1 MRGIEHMNRVSL
13 LETQA
18 GFYPADPKQALLRSA
33 ESHPPCCPE
42 GKRFALLEAST
53 GREVFAGTV
62 ERWGEK
68 WGSYWW
74 RLDFTDVEQE
84 GRYRLSVPELGLDS
98 SEFEISRTALTHS
111 EHVDLTMVAL
121 RQLEQRQLP
130 GVPGWRDCGTE
141 IRELSSHIVTVHGL
155 IDYWD
160 NRELRDRL
168 GPQDR
173 QLLLNYIA
181 EGADYIVLS
190 QESSANPLT
199 DGRFNHDAGRQT
211 GYGTSDYHNWHG
223 TAYAITA
230 LARACRTMR
239 ECDPGNL
246 IDGTD
251 ESILTERSERYL
263 QCAKRAYKNAMARPY
278 NLDSDFYGRSD
289 ADGQTDGPD
298 ETEYVHE
305 LARTVYNKPDDWT
318 IPYSLQTKDKL
329 TFLWGV
335 ALLYRLSGESEYL
348 ETAIEYARAA
358 SERQFVDHTRPIDGL
373 YGNFYAFE
381 QDDETFCLEWNQ
393 NHRFH
398 MGNIEPTNVQGFIE
412 LLKLQPDHEEAASWH
427 NVVRTYAYGYAA
439 VSEELSPLGIYPLTL
454 YADPEYGGA
463 KFFQSTNHGA
473 TALYGQIAKNL
484 LDIGEYLN
492 DRTFARLASRNL
504 QFVAG
509 LNPGFPDAYEE
520 KSWQAISLIKGYGV
534 RSFAGAGSQ
543 IAPPDG
549 SGMNGFSADVQF
561 QPQRISVTR
570 DAPRGILF
578 ADGERQFNEDYLPHS
593 HGYVSGAARAE
604 RPFRLNIETRY
615 LGQPVD
621 AQIVIALQSAE
632 ELICHTGEEGRLAL
646 DELPLQREAT
656 VTASYRGLSVART
669 LETLAGATW
678 NWDIHFDSCIEAG
691 IEAPDRIEAEPGTE
705 GKLLVHLQNRGGE
718 IADVKVRLSADG
730 VTISADSIEQS
741 CTLQPGEKTVISA
754 IFHTGGRTKPYT
766 LMGRIQSG
774 NHRSTVIKDGK
785 LIVGGGGAAI
795 EGGLTSKRL

>member
-1 MRGIEHMNRVSL
+1 MSMVSL

-33 ESHPPCCPE
+33 ESSPSCCPE
-42 GKRFALLEAST
+42 GKRFTLRDTST
-53 GREVFAGTV
+53 GREVYAGTI

-68 WGSYWW
+68 WGSHWW
-74 RLDFTDVEQE
+74 RLDFSDFELE

-98 SEFEISRTALTHS
+98 AEFGISGTALTHS
-111 EHVDLTMVAL
+111 AHTDLTMVAL
-121 RQLEQRQLP
+121 RQLEERQLP

-141 IRELSSHIVTVHGL
+141 IRELSSHVITVHGL

-160 NRELRDRL
+160 NHALRDRL
-168 GPQDR
+168 NPQDKR
-173 QLLLNYIA
+173 LLLDSIA
-181 EGADYIVLS
+181 EGADYLVLS
-190 QESSANPLT
+190 QEQSDNPLT

-211 GYGTSDYHNWHG
+211 DYGTTDYHNWHG

-239 ECDPGNL
+239 ECDPG
-246 IDGTD
+246 DSSTGAD
-251 ESILTERSERYL
+251 ASVLTERAERYL
-263 QCAKRAYKNAMARPY
+263 QCARRAYKNALTRPY
-278 NLDSDFYGRSD
+278 NLDSDFYGKSD
-289 ADGQTDGPD
+289 ADGRTYDPD

-305 LARTVYNKPDDWT
+305 LARTVYNKPNGWK
-318 IPYSLQTKDKL
+318 IPHSLQTKDKL

-335 ALLYRLSGESEYL
+335 TLLYRLTGDSDYL
-348 ETAIEYARAA
+348 ETAIAYARAA
-358 SERQFVDHTRPIDGL
+358 SERQFIDHTRPIDGL

-381 QDDETFCLEWNQ
+381 QDDSAFCLEWNQ

-412 LLKLQPDHEEAASWH
+412 LLRLLPDHEEAAHWH
-427 NVVRTYAYGYAA
+427 NVVQTYAYGYAA
-439 VSEELSPLGIYPLTL
+439 ASEALSPFGIYPLTL

-484 LDIGEYLN
+484 LDLGDYLN

-561 QPQRISVTR
+561 QPQPISVTS

-578 ADGERQFNEDYLPHS
+578 ADGESQFNEDYLPHS
-593 HGYVSGAARAE
+593 HGFVSGVARAE
-604 RPFRLNIETRY
+604 RPFTANIETRRQ
-615 LGQPVD
+615 GRPID
-621 AQIVIALQSAE
+621 ARIVIRLDDAVEQVYR
-632 ELICHTGEEGRLAL
+632 TGAEGRLML
-646 DELPLQREAT
+646 DDLPLRRAAT
-656 VTASYRGLSVART
+656 VTAACQGLSVT
-669 LETLAGATW
+669 KKLETLAGASW
-678 NWDIHFDSCIEAG
+678 SWEVHFDNCIEAD
-691 IEAPDRIEAEPGTE
+691 IEAPDVIEAATGTAGE
-705 GKLLVHLQNRGGE
+705 CRIRLRNLGGE
-718 IADVKVRLSADG
+718 TADVKLRLAADG
-730 VTISADSIEQS
+730 VTLTGDSIEQH
-741 CTLQPGEKTVISA
+741 CTLQPGETTVVSA
-754 IFHTGGRTKPYT
+754 AFRTGGRTMPYV
-766 LMGRIQSG
+766 LYGRIQAGS
-774 NHRSTVIKDGK
+774 HRSTVVKSGK
-785 LIVGGGGAAI
+785 LIVQGGEAPSAGEPVGMR
-795 EGGLTSKRL
+795 S